1 MTVDPEALLP
11 DATVATALSELDG
24 WEREGQ
30 TITKRYRFKGF
41 KSALAFVNRV
51 AELVNKANHH
61 PDIHVEHYKHVRIV
75 LTTHKVKGISQAD
88 LDLARQMDGAEQ
100 AGPPD
105 GTLAGT

>member
-1 MTVDPEALLP
+1 MADPEALLP
-11 DATVATALSELDG
+11 EATVAAALAGLDG

-30 TITKRYRFKGF
+30 AITKRYRFKGF

-51 AELVNKANHH
+51 AELVNMANHH
-61 PDIHVEHYKHVRIV
+61 PDIHLEHYKHVRIV

-88 LDLARQMDGAEQ
+88 IDLARQMDGAEQ